1 MTRLKVVLLVAVL
14 LVVAAGVGGLVG
26 AGAAIALVK
35 SSYNG
40 PVDARSRTE
49 VVVHSEVL
57 GETVVLG
64 LHLPTE
70 YSLEPDR
77 TFPVLWVLDGPAQG
91 TDVHRSTQTLAR
103 IGAAEPSIVVEV
115 PHSGSGRTVDFT
127 PPNEASTG
135 TGHADRYLRFLE
147 SEAIPAVEETF
158 RTASDRVLVGHSLG
172 ALFAL
177 FALAERPDL
186 FDAYFAFSPSVWV
199 GGEAIIPLLQAALP
213 RTRTGEAFLYV
224 SLGAQEDN
232 EMASG
237 FEALRA
243 TLEAHAPTELRWQME
258 LTAGADHGSNPILSF
273 PVAASQYW
281 RH

>member
-115 PHSGSGRTVDFT
+115 PHSGSGRTADFT

-135 TGHADRYLRFLE
+135 AGHADRYLRFLE

-158 RTASDRVLVGHSLG
+158 RTASDRVLIGHSLG
-172 ALFAL
+172 GLL
-177 FALAERPDL
+177 RSSP
-186 FDAYFAFSPSVWV
+186 SPSVRTCSMPTSRSV
-199 GGEAIIPLLQAALP
+199 HRSGSAA
-213 RTRTGEAFLYV
+213 RR
-224 SLGAQEDN
+224 SLHF
-232 EMASG
+232 S
-237 FEALRA
+237 RPHC
-243 TLEAHAPTELRWQME
+243 HAPAQGRRSCTSAWAPRKTTRWP
-258 LTAGADHGSNPILSF
+258 AVSKRCGRP
-273 PVAASQYW
+273 W
-281 RH
+281 RPMRRRSSGGRWS